1 MSLMIFQFVCLS
13 SLQVAAMH
21 AGVGGLV
28 QLGPEVMQRVA
39 AVMQQG
45 GGGVSVHRLWGPGEL
60 EFEAYMRMLDS
71 KVGTP
76 WNKFTLLWY
85 RGSAQC
91 VVVCRQIWFQDL
103 CYLHCHTSKANSSA
117 AQKDH
122 IL

>member
-1 MSLMIFQFVCLS
+1 MSLMIFQFVYLS

-39 AVMQQG
+39 AVMQLG

-76 WNKFTLLWY
+76 WSKFTLLWY
-85 RGSAQC
+85 RSSAQC
-91 VVVCRQIWFQDL
+91 VVVRR
-103 CYLHCHTSKANSSA
+103 
-117 AQKDH
+117 H
-122 IL
+122 I